1 MIRNSLKKWVSLL
14 LCLNVGCAT
23 FHECIIDQEIRVRN
37 HVLAQKAWGEWSWC
51 YDELDEPFHFAKG
64 FKAGYRDILE
74 GGKGCQPT
82 LPPQCYWKPHYQ
94 SPAGR
99 CKINAWFDG
108 FSHGALAAQQDGFGS
123 LQEIPMSPGARMNL
137 EAANTPQ
144 GFNPDIGMQG
154 IPGPVPDQM
163 PHAVPAV
170 PPAEAPPVD
179 LPHAMIQQQ
188 PVPPKLNVVTV
199 SQEYGQYVDS
209 AAEPLMDQGFVPAP
223 VP

>member
-1 MIRNSLKKWVSLL
+1 MIRSSLKKWMSLL

-23 FHECIIDQEIRVRN
+23 YQECIIDHEIQIRN
-37 HVLAQKAWGEWSWC
+37 HVLSQKAWGEWSWC

-82 LPPQCYWKPHYQ
+82 LPPQCYWKPYYQ

-108 FSHGALAAQQDGFGS
+108 FSHGALAAQQDGYGS

-137 EAANTPQ
+137 EAANAHRGT
-144 GFNPDIGMQG
+144 NPYAEMQG
-154 IPGPVPDQM
+154 KPFPVPDQM
-163 PHAVPAV
+163 DPAVPAV
-170 PPAEAPPVD
+170 PQVEAPPMD
-179 LPHAMIQQQ
+179 APHAMLQE
-188 PVPPKLNVVTV
+188 PSVPESLYAIPV
-199 SQEYGQYVDS
+199 SQEQSQYFDT
-209 AAEPLMDQGFVPAP
+209 AAEPLTENGVVPAP